1 MPRIMGFVMSTSW
14 SSWQT
19 VCATVRVASS
29 VCAIFLGVGV
39 LCENSSFE
47 HAIDFAELQLTQRY
61 TVPFVSPA
69 ELEQFQHSEKDGGMQ
84 GRDHYVDTKHV
95 ADMLRAQ
102 SELKHMME
110 EYVVV
115 HHQPE
120 TFDMYDV

>member
-1 MPRIMGFVMSTSW
+1 MKYLSIIALLSTSTTRAFYLPRTTLPRP
-14 SSWQT
+14 SATALHFYPENFDRAQE
-19 VCATVRVASS
+19 CATHYGICNV
-29 VCAIFLGVGV
+29 
-39 LCENSSFE
+39 
-47 HAIDFAELQLTQRY
+47 DELEQL
-61 TVPFVSPA
+61 A
-69 ELEQFQHSEKDGGMQ
+69 NELEQFQHREEDGGMQ